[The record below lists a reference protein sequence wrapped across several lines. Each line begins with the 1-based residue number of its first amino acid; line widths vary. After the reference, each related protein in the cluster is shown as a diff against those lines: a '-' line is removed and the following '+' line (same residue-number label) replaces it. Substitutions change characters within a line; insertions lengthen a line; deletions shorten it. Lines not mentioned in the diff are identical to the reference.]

1 MRTMMRTILAAAAA
15 MVLVSGCADKQKSR
29 AQKEVDDERAIAEVE
44 AAQTP
49 PPDVVTP
56 QRITDAERAR
66 YKLSDSGCSF
76 AVNNPEIGAQ
86 AILQMNV
93 GYMKFDGTM
102 ERFAPDA
109 GSGGGPAGTSTKYD
123 GGTHALLV
131 RFDPAKSAKQGG
143 DAISMPARITLQD
156 GRRRTVYVAEGT
168 AICG

>member
-1 MRTMMRTILAAAAA
+1 MRTICAVAAVL
-15 MVLVSGCADKQKSR
+15 VLVSGCADKQKSR
-29 AQKEVDDERAIAEVE
+29 AQKEVDDDRAIAEVE

-56 QRITDAERAR
+56 QRITPEERTR
-66 YKLSDSGCSF
+66 YKLSDTGCSF

-86 AILQMNV
+86 AILQLNV
-93 GYMKFDGTM
+93 GYMKFDGAL

-109 GSGGGPAGTSTKYD
+109 GSGDGPGGTSTKYD
-123 GGTHALLV
+123 GGTHSLLV
-131 RFDPAKSAKQGG
+131 RFETARAAKTGG
-143 DAISMPARITLQD
+143 EGISMPARITLQD

>member
-1 MRTMMRTILAAAAA
+1 MRTILLASAIL
-15 MVLVSGCADKQKSR
+15 VLLTACDDKEKSS
-29 AQKEVDDERAIAEVE
+29 AQQEIDDERAIAEVE

-56 QRITDAERAR
+56 QRITAEERLR

-86 AILQMNV
+86 AIMQMNV

-131 RFDPAKSAKQGG
+131 RFETSKASKSGG
-143 DAISMPARITLQD
+143 EGINMPARITLQD
-156 GRRRTVYVAEGT
+156 GRKRTVYVAEGT
-168 AICG
+168 VICG

>member
-1 MRTMMRTILAAAAA
+1 MRTILAAAAVLA
-15 MVLVSGCADKQKSR
+15 LVSGCADKQKSR

-66 YKLSDSGCSF
+66 YKLSDTGCSF

-86 AILQMNV
+86 AILQLNV

-109 GSGGGPAGTSTKYD
+109 GSEGGPAGTSTKYD

-131 RFDPAKSAKQGG
+131 RFDSTKASKSGSEG
-143 DAISMPARITLQD
+143 ISVPTRITLQD
-156 GRRRTVYVAEGT
+156 GRKRTVYVAEGT